1 MSDHTQTLPG
11 RNQRLDS
18 VVAEYLDALAS
29 GPAPD
34 RSEWLTRHSDLADDL
49 RAFFADH
56 DRLVQLSALAGRRL
70 APRWVRSAT
79 SATTSCS
86 KRSRGGMGVVYKAR
100 QVSLTARSP

>member
-34 RSEWLTRHSDLADDL
+34 RGEWLARHPDLADDL

-56 DRLVQLSALAGRRL
+56 DRLVQLSAPLS
-70 APRWVRSAT
+70 VRSAT

-86 KRSRGGMGVVYKAR
+86 KRSRAAGWASSTRPGR
-100 QVSLTARSP
+100 SVSTARSP